1 MTYEEALRRLDE
13 IVRALEG
20 TGTELAESVRLYEEG
35 KKLLDFFDGQ
45 LRSAEQKVTV
55 LEGEKAE

>member
-20 TGTELAESVRLYEEG
+20 TETELADAVRLYEEG
-35 KKLLDFFDGQ
+35 KKLLTFCDEQ
-45 LRSAEQKVTV
+45 LRDAEQKVTV
-55 LEGEKAE
+55 LEGEDVK

>member
-35 KKLLDFFDGQ
+35 KKLLDFCDGQ